1 MNRQVLKTIVFGALL
16 GAALFAAPF
25 FVLKVL
31 VVFLIIG
38 FLFRIFAGRRYHHR
52 RGWRGPWGWAYADK
66 IRGMS
71 DQEYEGFKE
80 KFQDRCWPE
89 DTGRKNQNEDDG
101 EIQNA

>member
-1 MNRQVLKTIVFGALL
+1 MNRQVLKTIVFGALV

-38 FLFRIFAGRRYHHR
+38 FLFRIFAGRRYHR

-66 IRGMS
+66 IRTMS
-71 DQEYEGFKE
+71 DQEYEEFKE
-80 KFQDRCWPE
+80 KFQYGYGCGPHE
-89 DTGRKNQNEDDG
+89 SGRKDENEN
-101 EIQNA
+101 EIQKA